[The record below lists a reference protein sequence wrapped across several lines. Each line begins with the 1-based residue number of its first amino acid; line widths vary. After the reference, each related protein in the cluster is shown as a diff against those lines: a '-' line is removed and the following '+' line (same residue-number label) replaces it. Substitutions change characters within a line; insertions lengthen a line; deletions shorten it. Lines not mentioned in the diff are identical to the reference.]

1 MSTANDNSSRS
12 AQEVGWL
19 FVREY
24 CNHLREN
31 PETLFQFYDK
41 QSSLIRGLEGEEV
54 KICQGEQVYFVKNII
69 ESSLFL
75 YFFKYLISFF

>member
-1 MSTANDNSSRS
+1 MSTANDNSNRS

-54 KICQGEQVYFVKNII
+54 KICQGEQVYFVK
-69 ESSLFL
+69 EH
-75 YFFKYLISFF
+75 YRK